1 MLTRARMSKKT
12 GQCRCLKC
20 CVRRAV
26 NDYYV
31 RQHGDEPGEVIMS
44 MDETMAALVAVLSE
58 IVSAIPD
65 LRERMEVCCEFAN
78 TVLAW
83 PTSCAPTA
91 GSRSPATTRTS
102 RRGWCCTE
110 R

>member
-1 MLTRARMSKKT
+1 MTPRARMSKKT
-12 GQCRCLKC
+12 GECRCLKC

-44 MDETMAALVAVLSE
+44 MDETMAALGSLLSE

-78 TVLAW
+78 TVLASANFLRADGRQ
-83 PTSCAPTA
+83 PKS
-91 GSRSPATTRTS
+91 GYDEDEPARVLH
-102 RRGWCCTE
+102 
-110 R
+110 